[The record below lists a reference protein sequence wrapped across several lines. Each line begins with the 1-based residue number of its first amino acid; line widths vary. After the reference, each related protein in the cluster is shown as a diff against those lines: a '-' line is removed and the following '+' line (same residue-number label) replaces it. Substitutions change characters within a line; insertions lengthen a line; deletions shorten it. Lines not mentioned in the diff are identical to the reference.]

1 MTKIA
6 CVILPTFNGEK
17 YFLQQINSI
26 ISQEMPA
33 GWHLKI
39 LIADDGSTDNTIQVI
54 KEKENQESNI
64 IKFVTFQDKNLGPR
78 RIFEKL
84 GELSLELNPDL
95 LLFSD
100 QDDFWLPGKIQKT
113 IKLMSNVDTTA
124 VYLGS
129 AMITDADLTPL
140 IKIPKHNLKPEFP
153 SILLSNQRPGMT
165 MALNGKA
172 LSEWV
177 NNIPLKAVMHDWWV
191 QQLLILKDA
200 TLIIDSEAFVL
211 YRQHGKNALG
221 IPRGIKDRAQ
231 FLKNHQLE
239 LFELRSLQCAELIKF
254 AQFPDMR
261 KNTQKVANLINKDFG
276 AIVSLLQIVFDKNFF
291 LNRSGADIVLA
302 RLYLVF
308 SFIGFWVK
316 GNEDK

>member
-1 MTKIA
+1 MKKIV

-33 GWHLKI
+33 DWNLKI
-39 LIADDGSTDNTIQVI
+39 LIADDGSTDSTIEVI

-113 IKLMSNVDTTA
+113 IKLMSNVNTTA

-129 AMITDADLTPL
+129 AMITDVDLIPL
-140 IKIPKHNLKPEFP
+140 TKIPKHNLRPEFP

-165 MALNGKA
+165 MALNRKA
-172 LSEWV
+172 LSESKMGDKHHNSKQV
-177 NNIPLKAVMHDWWV
+177 HQYDLNGTYIRTFGSCGEAGRHLGKKHGNKISGCARGKYKKAYNFKWSYVM
-191 QQLLILKDA
+191 L
-200 TLIIDSEAFVL
+200 
-211 YRQHGKNALG
+211 
-221 IPRGIKDRAQ
+221 
-231 FLKNHQLE
+231 
-239 LFELRSLQCAELIKF
+239 
-254 AQFPDMR
+254 
-261 KNTQKVANLINKDFG
+261 
-276 AIVSLLQIVFDKNFF
+276 
-291 LNRSGADIVLA
+291 
-302 RLYLVF
+302 
-308 SFIGFWVK
+308 
-316 GNEDK
+316 